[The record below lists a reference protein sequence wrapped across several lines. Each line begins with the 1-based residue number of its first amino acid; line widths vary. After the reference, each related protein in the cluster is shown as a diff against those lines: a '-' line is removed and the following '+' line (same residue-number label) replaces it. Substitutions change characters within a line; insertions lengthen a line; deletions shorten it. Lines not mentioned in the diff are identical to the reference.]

1 MTYEE
6 ALNLQAAL
14 ESALSAGSTYASV
27 QNGDR
32 TLEYR
37 STRDMKNALAAVN
50 RDIKAYQRR
59 SSNINPNW
67 TRPRWH

>member
-1 MTYEE
+1 MTYQE
-6 ALNLQAAL
+6 ALDLQSAL
-14 ESALSAGSTYASV
+14 ESALSSGATYASV
-27 QNGDR
+27 TNGDR
-32 TLEYR
+32 TLEYH
-37 STRDMKNALAAVN
+37 STREMKNALAAVN